1 MGANKITN
9 FLRKYMMLIAMV
21 IVIIVFAVITDGKT
35 LYPINITSLI
45 SQNAYVFVLGT
56 GMLLCILTGG
66 NIDLSV
72 GSVVC
77 LAGGVGAIMMTKNI
91 PWPVAVIVMLIMG
104 LLVGLWHGFWIAYVK
119 VPPFIATLVGM
130 LAFRGLANIIM
141 GGYAY
146 DISDKGF
153 LNVFGG
159 GNSCYI
165 PGSYIPDKLGVVKA
179 ALTNYRITGE
189 FTLDAGKLQGTVDA
203 LQKTVDAG
211 KDDVV
216 NKIAASIDGITVEQY
231 LANVDKQLS
240 SLKMNLTAQLNVTCL
255 IVGLLIAVGFVVFTV
270 INRKRLI
277 KKGYK
282 VAPLGSVIIKTV
294 IIFAVILWTAYKLA
308 GYKGIPTALIWIALI
323 LGLFAYITTKTT
335 LGRNLYAVGGNEK
348 ATRLSGIDTRKVM
361 FSAYTLMGVLSG
373 FAGVL
378 NIARLSG
385 STPTYGV
392 GFEMDAIAAC
402 FIGGASA
409 YGGTGSI
416 GGVIIGAA
424 LMGIINQGMS
434 IADTPVN
441 YQKVVKGI
449 VLIVAVLFDVIMQ
462 MRRKGAKKKKLKKKL
477 KNVVSTE
484 KGGANV

>member
-1 MGANKITN
+1 MSTNKVVN
-9 FLRKYMMLIAMV
+9 FLRKYMMLIATV
-21 IVIIVFAVITDGKT
+21 IVVIAFYFITGGKT
-35 LYPINITSLI
+35 LLPSNIDSLI

-77 LAGGVGAIMMTKNI
+77 LAGGVGAIIMDKLRFLPDNAV
-91 PWPVAVIVMLIMG
+91 WPVAVIAMLVMG

-141 GGYAY
+141 GGFAY
-146 DISDKGF
+146 QVSNKPF
-153 LNVFGG
+153 LNIFGG
-159 GNSCYI
+159 GNNCYI
-165 PGSYIPDKLGVVKA
+165 PDVLAGVGGPIV
-179 ALTNYRITGE
+179 IGE
-189 FTLDAGKLQGTVDA
+189 NTLN
-203 LQKTVDAG
+203 KT
-211 KDDVV
+211 
-216 NKIAASIDGITVEQY
+216 
-231 LANVDKQLS
+231 
-240 SLKMNLTAQLNVTCL
+240 C
-255 IVGLLIAVGFVVFTV
+255 IVIVLLIAIGYTVFTF
-270 INRKRLI
+270 INRASLI

-282 VAPLGSVIIKTV
+282 VDSIVSVVIKTV
-294 IIFAVILWTAYKLA
+294 LIDAVVIWFGYKLA
-308 GYKGIPTALIWIALI
+308 SYKGIPTALIWIALV
-323 LGLFAYITTKTT
+323 LGIFAYITTKTT

-373 FAGVL
+373 FAGIV
-378 NIARLSG
+378 NIARLQG

-392 GFEMDAIAAC
+392 GYEMDAIAAC

-462 MRRKGAKKKKLKKKL
+462 IRRKGAKKKATQAAT
-477 KNVVSTE
+477 TE
-484 KGGANV
+484 KGGAKA

>member
-1 MGANKITN
+1 MGGNKVIN
-9 FLRKYMMLIAMV
+9 FLRKYMMLIATV
-21 IVIIVFAVITDGKT
+21 IVVIVFAYITDGRT
-35 LYPINITSLI
+35 LNPDNIDALI

-72 GSVVC
+72 GSVIC
-77 LAGGVGAIMMTKNI
+77 LAGSIGAIIMKTDFGSGKL
-91 PWPVAVIVMLIMG
+91 PWPLAVAVMLVIG

-141 GGYAY
+141 QGKDVPVENKA
-146 DISDKGF
+146 F
-153 LNVFGG
+153 MNVFGG
-159 GNSCYI
+159 SDSCYI
-165 PGSYIPDKLGVVKA
+165 PDFLKNVGGPI
-179 ALTNYRITGE
+179 E
-189 FTLDAGKLQGTVDA
+189 
-203 LQKTVDAG
+203 
-211 KDDVV
+211 
-216 NKIAASIDGITVEQY
+216 IDGNT
-231 LANVDKQLS
+231 
-240 SLKMNLTAQLNVTCL
+240 LNKTCVI
-255 IVGLLIAVGFVVFTV
+255 IVLLIAVGFVIYTI
-270 INRKRLI
+270 INRISLKAR
-277 KKGYK
+277 GYK
-282 VAPLGSVIIKTV
+282 VDKLPTVIIKTA
-294 IIFAVILWTAYKLA
+294 IIVAVILAFGYKLA
-308 GYKGIPTALIWIALI
+308 CYRGSPTAFIWIALI
-323 LGLFAYITTKTT
+323 LGMFAYVTTKTT

-361 FSAYTLMGVLSG
+361 FSAYTLMGILAG
-373 FAGVL
+373 FAGILV
-378 NIARLSG
+378 IARGQKAS
-385 STPTYGV
+385 PTIGV

-434 IADTPVN
+434 IAATPVN

-449 VLIVAVLFDVIMQ
+449 VLVVAVLFDVLMQ
-462 MRRKGAKKKKLKKKL
+462 IKRKGGKKKATK
-477 KNVVSTE
+477 VEATE

>member
-1 MGANKITN
+1 MGGNKAVT
-9 FLRKYMMLIAMV
+9 FLRKYMMLIATV
-21 IVIIVFAVITDGKT
+21 IVVFAFYFITDGKT
-35 LYPINITSLI
+35 LFPMNIDSLI

-77 LAGGVGAIMMTKNI
+77 LAGGVGAMMMYNWRL
-91 PWPVAVIVMLIMG
+91 PWFVAVIAMLVMG

-141 GGYAY
+141 GGYA
-146 DISDKGF
+146 IPVEDKTF
-153 LNVFGG
+153 LNLFGG
-159 GNSCYI
+159 GDSCYV
-165 PGSYIPDKLGVVKA
+165 PDFL
-179 ALTNYRITGE
+179 N
-189 FTLDAGKLQGTVDA
+189 F
-203 LQKTVDAG
+203 
-211 KDDVV
+211 
-216 NKIAASIDGITVEQY
+216 IAPDSG
-231 LANVDKQLS
+231 
-240 SLKMNLTAQLNVTCL
+240 LNVTCMSAG
-255 IVGLLIAVGFVVFTV
+255 ILIAVGYAIFTF
-270 INRKRLI
+270 INRTRLI

-282 VAPLGSVIIKTV
+282 VDSMLATAVKTV
-294 IIFAVILWTAYKLA
+294 LIVAVVIWFSYKLA

-323 LGLFAYITTKTT
+323 LGIFAYITTKTT

-361 FSAYTLMGVLSG
+361 FSAYTLMGILSG
-373 FAGVL
+373 FAGVI
-378 NIARLSG
+378 NIARLQS

-392 GFEMDAIAAC
+392 GYEMDAIAAC

-462 MRRKGAKKKKLKKKL
+462 IRRKGAKKKATSS
-477 KNVVSTE
+477 VSSE
-484 KGGANV
+484 KGGAKS

>member
-1 MGANKITN
+1 
-9 FLRKYMMLIAMV
+9 MMLIATV
-21 IVIIVFAVITDGKT
+21 IVVIAFYFITGGKT
-35 LYPINITSLI
+35 LYPMNIDGLI

-77 LAGGVGAIMMTKNI
+77 LAGGVGAMMMYNWNL
-91 PWPVAVIVMLIMG
+91 PWYVAVIAMLVMG

-141 GGYAY
+141 GGFAIPVE
-146 DISDKGF
+146 DPTF
-153 LNVFGG
+153 LNLFGG
-159 GNSCYI
+159 GSGCYV
-165 PGSYIPDKLGVVKA
+165 PDFLKFLAPDLG
-179 ALTNYRITGE
+179 
-189 FTLDAGKLQGTVDA
+189 
-203 LQKTVDAG
+203 
-211 KDDVV
+211 
-216 NKIAASIDGITVEQY
+216 
-231 LANVDKQLS
+231 
-240 SLKMNLTAQLNVTCL
+240 LNVTCL
-255 IVGLLIAVGFVVFTV
+255 VAGILIAIGYTIFTF
-270 INRKRLI
+270 INRTALI

-282 VAPLGSVIIKTV
+282 VDSFLTVTVKTLLIDAVVIW
-294 IIFAVILWTAYKLA
+294 FSYKLA
-308 GYKGIPTALIWIALI
+308 GYSGIPTALVWIALI
-323 LGLFAYITTKTT
+323 LGVFAYITTKTT

-373 FAGVL
+373 FAGII
-378 NIARLSG
+378 NIARLQS

-392 GFEMDAIAAC
+392 GYEMDAIAAC

-424 LMGIINQGMS
+424 LMGVINQGMS

-462 MRRKGAKKKKLKKKL
+462 MRRKGAKKKATSD
-477 KNVVSTE
+477 VSAE
-484 KGGANV
+484 KGGAKS

>member
-1 MGANKITN
+1 MSGSNVLK
-9 FLRKYMMLIAMV
+9 FLRKYMMIIATV
-21 IVIIVFAVITDGKT
+21 VVVFVFYFITYGKN
-35 LYPINITSLI
+35 LYPNSIDALI
-45 SQNAYVFVLGT
+45 SQNAYVFILGT

-77 LAGGVGAIMMTKNI
+77 LAGGVGAIMMRMMKGI
-91 PWPVAVIVMLIMG
+91 PGLAWPVAVIAMLAMG
-104 LLVGLWHGFWIAYVK
+104 LLVGLWHGYWIAYVK

-141 GGYAY
+141 
-146 DISDKGF
+146 KGEAVEVDNKAF
-153 LNVFGG
+153 LNIFGG
-159 GNSCYI
+159 GSDCYI
-165 PGSYIPDKLGVVKA
+165 PGPTVVDKLAPYKAGFINFREMGTFTTDPDQIRRTIVAFQQNIDDGVWEGRKLESAKA
-179 ALTNYRITGE
+179 TVTELSMLLKQQCNVVCLVVFAL
-189 FTLDAGKLQGTVDA
+189 
-203 LQKTVDAG
+203 
-211 KDDVV
+211 
-216 NKIAASIDGITVEQY
+216 
-231 LANVDKQLS
+231 LA
-240 SLKMNLTAQLNVTCL
+240 
-255 IVGLLIAVGFVVFTV
+255 VGLVIFTFV
-270 INRKRLI
+270 NRKRLI
-277 KKGYK
+277 AKGYK
-282 VAPLGSVIIKTV
+282 VDSLVSVVIKTALIAIVIIW
-294 IIFAVILWTAYKLA
+294 FGYKLSC
-308 GYKGIPTALIWIALI
+308 YQGIPTALIWIALV
-323 LGLFAYITTKTT
+323 LGIFAYITTKTT

-373 FAGVL
+373 FASIV
-378 NIARLSG
+378 NIARLQG

-392 GFEMDAIAAC
+392 GYEMDAIAAC

-434 IADTPVN
+434 LASTPVN

-462 MRRKGAKKKKLKKKL
+462 MKRKGGKKKAT
-477 KNVVSTE
+477 SAAATE
-484 KGGANV
+484 KGGANA

>member
-1 MGANKITN
+1 
-9 FLRKYMMLIAMV
+9 MMLIATV
-21 IVIIVFAVITDGKT
+21 IVVIAFYFITGGKT
-35 LYPINITSLI
+35 LYPMNIDSLI

-77 LAGGVGAIMMTKNI
+77 LAGGVGAMMMYNWRM
-91 PWPVAVIVMLIMG
+91 PWFVAVIAMLVMG

-141 GGYAY
+141 GGFA
-146 DISDKGF
+146 IPVEDKTF
-153 LNVFGG
+153 LNLFGG
-159 GNSCYI
+159 GDSCYV
-165 PGSYIPDKLGVVKA
+165 PDFLS
-179 ALTNYRITGE
+179 
-189 FTLDAGKLQGTVDA
+189 F
-203 LQKTVDAG
+203 
-211 KDDVV
+211 
-216 NKIAASIDGITVEQY
+216 IAPDSG
-231 LANVDKQLS
+231 
-240 SLKMNLTAQLNVTCL
+240 LNVTCMAAG
-255 IVGLLIAVGFVVFTV
+255 IAIAVGYVIFTFV
-270 INRKRLI
+270 NRTRLI
-277 KKGYK
+277 AKGYK
-282 VAPLGSVIIKTV
+282 VESLGAVIVKTV
-294 IIFAVILWTAYKLA
+294 LIAAVVVWFSYKLA

-323 LGLFAYITTKTT
+323 LGIFAYITTKTT

-373 FAGVL
+373 FAGIV
-378 NIARLSG
+378 NIARLQG

-392 GFEMDAIAAC
+392 GYEMDAIAAC

-462 MRRKGAKKKKLKKKL
+462 MRRKGAKKKATSS
-477 KNVVSTE
+477 VSSE
-484 KGGANV
+484 KGGAQS

>member
-1 MGANKITN
+1 MSGSNVLK
-9 FLRKYMMLIAMV
+9 FLRKYMMIIATVVVVFVFYLI
-21 IVIIVFAVITDGKT
+21 TNGKN
-35 LYPINITSLI
+35 LYPNSIDALI
-45 SQNAYVFVLGT
+45 SQNAYVFILGT

-77 LAGGVGAIMMTKNI
+77 LAGGVGAIMMRMMKGL
-91 PWPVAVIVMLIMG
+91 PEVAWPVAVIAMLAMG
-104 LLVGLWHGFWIAYVK
+104 LLVGLWHGYWIAYVK

-141 GGYAY
+141 
-146 DISDKGF
+146 KGEAVEVDNRSF
-153 LNVFGG
+153 LNIFGG
-159 GNSCYI
+159 GSDCYVPDFLRFLSPNS
-165 PGSYIPDKLGVVKA
+165 S
-179 ALTNYRITGE
+179 
-189 FTLDAGKLQGTVDA
+189 
-203 LQKTVDAG
+203 
-211 KDDVV
+211 
-216 NKIAASIDGITVEQY
+216 
-231 LANVDKQLS
+231 
-240 SLKMNLTAQLNVTCL
+240 LNVTCFV
-255 IVGLLIAVGFVVFTV
+255 IGIAIAAAYAVFTFV
-270 INRKRLI
+270 NRTRLI

-282 VAPLGSVIIKTV
+282 VDSLPVVIIKTLLIV
-294 IIFAVILWTAYKLA
+294 AVVVWFSYKLA
-308 GYKGIPTALIWIALI
+308 GYRGIPTALIWIALV
-323 LGLFAYITTKTT
+323 LGIFAYITTKTT

-373 FAGVL
+373 FASIV
-378 NIARLSG
+378 NIARLQG

-392 GFEMDAIAAC
+392 GYEMDAIAAC

-434 IADTPVN
+434 LASTPVN

-462 MRRKGAKKKKLKKKL
+462 MKRKGAKKK
-477 KNVVSTE
+477 STSSSSAK

>member
-1 MGANKITN
+1 MGANKVTT
-9 FLRKYMMLIAMV
+9 FLRKYMMLIATV
-21 IVIIVFAVITDGKT
+21 IVVIVFYFITGGKT
-35 LYPINITSLI
+35 LYPINIDSLI

-77 LAGGVGAIMMTKNI
+77 LAGGVGAIMMAKI
-91 PWPVAVIVMLIMG
+91 PWDNVAWPLAVIAMLAMG

-146 DISDKGF
+146 DIDNKTF

-159 GNSCYI
+159 GDSCYV
-165 PGSYIPDKLGVVKA
+165 PDFLAKVGPELVIAGNKL
-179 ALTNYRITGE
+179 N
-189 FTLDAGKLQGTVDA
+189 
-203 LQKTVDAG
+203 KTCFI
-211 KDDVV
+211 
-216 NKIAASIDGITVEQY
+216 IAV
-231 LANVDKQLS
+231 
-240 SLKMNLTAQLNVTCL
+240 
-255 IVGLLIAVGFVVFTV
+255 LIAVGFAVFTF
-270 INRKRLI
+270 INRTRLI
-277 KKGYK
+277 KQGYK
-282 VAPLGSVIIKTV
+282 VDSLVGVIVKTILIVAVV
-294 IIFAVILWTAYKLA
+294 IWFGYKLA
-308 GYKGIPTALIWIALI
+308 CYRGLPTGFIWIALV
-323 LGLFAYITTKTT
+323 LGIFAYITSKTT

-373 FAGVL
+373 FAGIL
-378 NIARLSG
+378 NIARLAG

-392 GFEMDAIAAC
+392 GYEMDAIAAC

-434 IADTPVN
+434 IADTPIN

-462 MRRKGAKKKKLKKKL
+462 MRRKGSKKKATS
-477 KNVVSTE
+477 VEAAE
-484 KGGANV
+484 KGGAKA

>member
-1 MGANKITN
+1 MGANKVIN
-9 FLRKYMMLIAMV
+9 FLRKYMMLIATV
-21 IVIIVFAVITDGKT
+21 VVVIVFAIITQGQSLNPDS
-35 LYPINITSLI
+35 IDRLI

-72 GSVVC
+72 GSVIC
-77 LAGGVGAIMMTKNI
+77 LAGSVGAIIMDRDL
-91 PWPVAVIVMLIMG
+91 PWPFAVFIMIVMG
-104 LLVGLWHGFWIAYVK
+104 LAVGLWHGYWIAYVK

-141 GGYAY
+141 
-146 DISDKGF
+146 KGEAVEVDNKAF
-153 LNVFGG
+153 LNIFGG
-159 GNSCYI
+159 GSDCYV
-165 PGSYIPDKLGVVKA
+165 PDFL
-179 ALTNYRITGE
+179 N
-189 FTLDAGKLQGTVDA
+189 F
-203 LQKTVDAG
+203 
-211 KDDVV
+211 
-216 NKIAASIDGITVEQY
+216 
-231 LANVDKQLS
+231 LAPKS
-240 SLKMNLTAQLNVTCL
+240 GLNVTCF
-255 IVGLLIAVGFVVFTV
+255 AVGIAIAAGYAVFTFV
-270 INRKRLI
+270 NRSRLI

-282 VAPLGSVIIKTV
+282 VDSFPVVIIKTLL
-294 IIFAVILWTAYKLA
+294 ISAVVVWFSYKLA
-308 GYKGIPTALIWIALI
+308 GYRGIPTALIWIALV
-323 LGLFAYITTKTT
+323 LGIFAYITTKTT

-373 FAGVL
+373 FASIV
-378 NIARLSG
+378 NIARLQG

-392 GFEMDAIAAC
+392 GYEMDAIAAC

-434 IADTPVN
+434 LASTPVN

-462 MRRKGAKKKKLKKKL
+462 MKRKGGKKK
-477 KNVVSTE
+477 STSSSVAKE
-484 KGGANV
+484 GGAKA

>member
-1 MGANKITN
+1 MEGNKVSN
-9 FLRKYMMLIAMV
+9 FLRKYMMLIATV
-21 IVIIVFAVITDGKT
+21 VVVLIFYFITGGKS
-35 LYPINITSLI
+35 LLPQNINNVI

-77 LAGGVGAIMMTKNI
+77 LAGGVGAIIMEKHL
-91 PWPVAVIVMLIMG
+91 PWPVAVVAMLVMG
-104 LLVGLWHGFWIAYVK
+104 LLVGVWHGFWIAYVK

-146 DISDKGF
+146 TISDTTY
-153 LNVFGG
+153 LNIFGG
-159 GNSCYI
+159 GDSCYV
-165 PGSYIPDKLGVVKA
+165 PDFLAGIGPATSLNKTCMLVAILVA
-179 ALTNYRITGE
+179 AGY
-189 FTLDAGKLQGTVDA
+189 A
-203 LQKTVDAG
+203 
-211 KDDVV
+211 
-216 NKIAASIDGITVEQY
+216 
-231 LANVDKQLS
+231 
-240 SLKMNLTAQLNVTCL
+240 
-255 IVGLLIAVGFVVFTV
+255 VFTFM
-270 INRKRLI
+270 NRSRLI

-282 VAPLGSVIIKTV
+282 VDSLLTVIIKTILIVAVV
-294 IIFAVILWTAYKLA
+294 IYIGYKLA
-308 GYKGIPTALIWIALI
+308 SYKGIPTVLIWIALV

-348 ATRLSGIDTRKVM
+348 ATRLSGINTKMVM

-378 NIARLSG
+378 NIARLMG
-385 STPTYGV
+385 SQPTYGL
-392 GFEMDAIAAC
+392 GYEMDAIAAC

-424 LMGIINQGMS
+424 LMGIINQGMV
-434 IADTPVN
+434 IANTPPN
-441 YQKVVKGI
+441 YQTVVKGI
-449 VLIVAVLFDVIMQ
+449 VLVVAVLFDVIMQ
-462 MRRKGAKKKKLKKKL
+462 MRRKSSKKKAE
-477 KNVVSTE
+477 VATTE
-484 KGGANV
+484 KGGANA